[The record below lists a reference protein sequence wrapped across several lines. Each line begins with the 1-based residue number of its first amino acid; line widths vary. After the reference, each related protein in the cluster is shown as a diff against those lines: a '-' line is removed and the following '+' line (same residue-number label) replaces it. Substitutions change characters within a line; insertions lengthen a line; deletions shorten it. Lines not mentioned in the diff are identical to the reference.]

1 MRSLK
6 TMIQLAGLVLVCS
19 IFVACGSKP
28 VIGVLLAESG
38 EIGAY
43 GQIMKNG
50 MTLAID
56 QAKADG
62 SYPEG
67 LMIAWADSG
76 TDPDQAIEGFQQLVS
91 KEGAEFVIAGVTSG
105 EAKAL
110 LPEIERANV
119 PVLSPSASLPSLTKD
134 SKLFYRIF
142 PSDELE
148 GRRAGRFLRE
158 DQDLDT
164 VLIYT
169 VDSEQARG
177 IEPPFRHIFEQAMEG
192 KVCKRIVVTD
202 TDWEEES
209 ADTLAGQNP
218 ESVYIIAY
226 ATETLDVL
234 RHLRSK
240 NYEGVICVTSAFYS
254 GHVVEDNPELVDG
267 VYFPQPAFDLQD
279 ERPLVQSF
287 IKSYRDTYGHDP
299 DIYAAHAFDAMR
311 IAIATVNKTDIFE
324 TSEIRKTLQFKL
336 EEFPGVT
343 GIIQFNDYGDVHRN
357 PIMFIVHDGHVR
369 NYERYVD
376 EEKKKIRER
385 IRNLL
390 LTKG

>member
-1 MRSLK
+1 MRMLKSL
-6 TMIQLAGLVLVCS
+6 TRLAGVTLVC
-19 IFVACGSKP
+19 FGLTACGSKP
-28 VIGVLLAESG
+28 VIGVLLAETG
-38 EIGAY
+38 VIGAY
-43 GQIMKNG
+43 GEIMKNG
-50 MTLAID
+50 MTLAIE

-67 LMIAWADSG
+67 LTVTWANSG
-76 TDPDQAIEGFQQLVS
+76 SDPDQAIAGFKQLVS
-91 KEGAEFVIAGVTSG
+91 KDGAQLVIAGVTSG
-105 EAKAL
+105 EAKAM
-110 LPEIERANV
+110 LPEIDRSDV

-134 SKLFYRIF
+134 SRLFYRIF

-164 VLIYT
+164 VIIYT
-169 VDSEQARG
+169 LDSEQARG

-192 KVCKRIVVTD
+192 KVCKRIVLTD
-202 TDWEEES
+202 SNWEKES

-218 ESVYIIAY
+218 ESAYIIAY
-226 ATETLDVL
+226 ANDTLEVL

-240 NYEGVICVTSAFYS
+240 NFQGVICVTSAFYS
-254 GHVVEDNPELVDG
+254 GHVVEDNPDLVDG
-267 VYFPQPAFDLQD
+267 IYFPQPAFDLQD

-287 IKSYRDTYGHDP
+287 IKSYREAYGHDP

-311 IAIATVNKTDIFE
+311 VAIATITKTDILE

-343 GIIQFNDYGDVHRN
+343 GIIQFQ
-357 PIMFIVHDGHVR
+357 
-369 NYERYVD
+369 
-376 EEKKKIRER
+376 
-385 IRNLL
+385 
-390 LTKG
+390 